1 MKKQT
6 KDIIFIILIVTSTF
20 LLGFYLG
27 GVMKTVE
34 AYEQDCKLSF
44 TAGWENYD
52 VFYNS
57 QILDQVDTG
66 FCVQLCEKGN
76 YIVEVSK

>member
-34 AYEQDCKLSF
+34 AYEQDCPLSF
-44 TAGWENYD
+44 SDGWNNYD
-52 VFYNS
+52 VFYNTLV
-57 QILDQVDTG
+57 LDYVDNG